1 MFCGTYRSYLQK
13 NKWLKQQNLNIL
25 LPTFVLSRNTQ
36 LPPPI

>member
-1 MFCGTYRSYLQK
+1 MFCSTYRSYLQK

-36 LPPPI
+36 PPPPI